1 MKLGLKAIVTAVS
14 LSTLAVLTGC
24 ATPFPLG
31 LIYTSAQLPVTVGS
45 GDIQFS
51 KKGES
56 KCQSV
61 LGLFASGDASINAAC
76 AEAKIKK
83 VAWVNQEV
91 LNILGIYGCYKTVV
105 FGE

>member
-1 MKLGLKAIVTAVS
+1 MKLGFKAMIVAVS

-24 ATPFPLG
+24 ATSVPLG
-31 LIYTSAQLPVTVGS
+31 LVYTSAQLPVTVGT
-45 GDIQFS
+45 GDMKFS
-51 KKGES
+51 KKGEA
-56 KCQSV
+56 KCQSI

-76 AEAKIKK
+76 AEAKITK

-91 LNILGIYGCYKTVV
+91 VNVLGVYGSYKTVV